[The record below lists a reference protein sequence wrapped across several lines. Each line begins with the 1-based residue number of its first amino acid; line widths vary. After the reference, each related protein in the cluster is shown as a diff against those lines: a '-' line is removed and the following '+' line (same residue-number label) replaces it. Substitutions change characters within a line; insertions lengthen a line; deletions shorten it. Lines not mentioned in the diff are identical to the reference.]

1 VAGTYMVSR
10 RFETNILAVTGVLG
24 ETEIVADPKDNTIF
38 SPDMKGLDG
47 QPKHFREISAGVY
60 RSLDGKDKL
69 AFTKDAIGRPVFYM
83 DYPFMVFL
91 RVDSLFDKKG
101 FNFFV
106 IGFSLTVIALTI
118 LLWPVA
124 AMFRSHYA
132 KPLTLDDGAKR
143 LRLLV
148 RLDCIAALVFIVGF
162 VSILNGLESLKISA
176 EGLDIWIHLLQVV
189 GVLTGFGALLA
200 LLNAVKS
207 WGDSAQWLWYK
218 IWSTLQAFACVG
230 FFWFIFHWHFLN
242 LHLNY

>member
-1 VAGTYMVSR
+1 
-10 RFETNILAVTGVLG
+10 
-24 ETEIVADPKDNTIF
+24 
-38 SPDMKGLDG
+38 
-47 QPKHFREISAGVY
+47 
-60 RSLDGKDKL
+60 
-69 AFTKDAIGRPVFYM
+69 
-83 DYPFMVFL
+83 
-91 RVDSLFDKKG
+91 
-101 FNFFV
+101 
-106 IGFSLTVIALTI
+106 
-118 LLWPVA
+118 
-124 AMFRSHYA
+124 MFRSHYA